1 MASAAHL
8 VKAVAILLEPF
19 VPMLSREVYALLG
32 LDQPAWG
39 DLALGVGG
47 KRLAG
52 EPRPLLAHVDVE
64 ELKRRYQMMKEEG
77 LVSIEEFGKL
87 DLRVGRILA
96 AEEVPGAD
104 KLLRLTIDLGDRQA
118 QAVAG
123 IRLHYPR
130 RPFPASSWPWW
141 RT

>member
-1 MASAAHL
+1 
-8 VKAVAILLEPF
+8 
-19 VPMLSREVYALLG
+19 
-32 LDQPAWG
+32 
-39 DLALGVGG
+39 
-47 KRLAG
+47 
-52 EPRPLLAHVDVE
+52 
-64 ELKRRYQMMKEEG
+64 MMKEEG